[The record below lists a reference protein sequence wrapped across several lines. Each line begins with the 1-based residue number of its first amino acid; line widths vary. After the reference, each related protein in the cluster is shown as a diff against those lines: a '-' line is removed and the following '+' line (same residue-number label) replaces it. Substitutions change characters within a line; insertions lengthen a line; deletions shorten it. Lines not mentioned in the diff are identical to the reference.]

1 MAKESRLS
9 KTNLNMTAC
18 GKMASITVSELL
30 PSKMETI
37 TRVNSKMGFITE
49 KVKLTGLMELAMM
62 VNFLRG

>member
-18 GKMASITVSELL
+18 GKMASITVSVLL
-30 PSKMETI
+30 PFKMETI
-37 TRVNSKMGFITE
+37 TRVNSEMVSTTE
-49 KVKLTGLMELAMM
+49 RVKLTGLMELAMM